1 VPEGRPYVGREPQ
14 DYIQEEENSMPKNGM
29 LVKISVA
36 LAAVAALATIA
47 ATGAGAA
54 RQSVTL
60 SGAGSTFIQP
70 MINAWTQL
78 PSPSSSPFTS
88 SKGIGV
94 TYGGGG
100 SGAGITGIKN
110 KTIDFGAS
118 DAPTTAFSP
127 TCPAGPTCVQI
138 PWLLSGTAII
148 YHVNGI
154 NATIKMT
161 PQVLAKIYLHQ
172 IHYWNDPAIKGLN
185 KTLPLPHVAI
195 ETVVR
200 DSASGTTYN
209 FTDELSKASV
219 AFKAKFGAANVLPP
233 WSNVPGPF
241 VAKHGSSGVAG
252 EVAATNGA
260 IGYVDV
266 WYGQTAHLHYM
277 AIQNRAKLFVIPT
290 NATILAAAKVQVHP
304 KPDGTLDI
312 VNPPS
317 STAYAHAYPFSTY
330 SYVDVQVHSGA
341 KAAPLRTFFK
351 WAITTGQNYATANFF
366 VKIPAPIVT
375 FDTAQ
380 IAKIVN

>member
-1 VPEGRPYVGREPQ
+1 
-14 DYIQEEENSMPKNGM
+14 MPKNGM
-29 LVKISVA
+29 LVRISVA

-47 ATGAGAA
+47 AAGAGAA

-60 SGAGSTFIQP
+60 SGAGSTFIVP
-70 MINAWTQL
+70 IMNAWTQL
-78 PSPSSSPFTS
+78 PTPSTSPFTS

-100 SGAGITGIKN
+100 SGAGITGIRN

-127 TCPAGPTCVQI
+127 TCTAGPTCVQV
-138 PWLLSGTAII
+138 PWVLGAVAII
-148 YHVNGI
+148 YHVNGVSG
-154 NATIKMT
+154 TIKLS
-161 PQVLAKIYLHQ
+161 PQVLAKIYLHS
-172 IHYWNDPAIKGLN
+172 IKFWNDPAIKALN
-185 KTLPLPHVAI
+185 KTLPLPHLAI

-200 DSASGTTYN
+200 DAASGTTYA
-209 FTDELSKASV
+209 FTDELSKTSAT
-219 AFKAKFGAANVLPP
+219 FKSKFGAANVLPP

-260 IGYVDV
+260 VGYVDQ
-266 WYGQTAHLHYM
+266 WYGATAHLKYM
-277 AIQNRAKLFVIPT
+277 AIQNNAKNFVTPT
-290 NATILAAAKVQVHP
+290 ASAILAAAKDQVHP

-341 KAAPLRTFFK
+341 KAAPLRTFLK
-351 WAITTGQNYATANFF
+351 WAITTGQNYAAPNFF
-366 VKIPAPIVT
+366 VKIPTPIVT

-380 IAKIVN
+380 IAKIVP